1 MSNYFCVHSKD
12 VGCVLIW
19 KTPVRCRKSRSLI
32 ATTLI
37 TCTITS
43 RCAPTARD
51 WNQIGE
57 VKFDDAWELAEYG
70 LACRETSSQNWQ
82 FVHAKCSDSAQSC
95 GSSQSMLTI
104 LVILQLI
111 TRLDGRRDGQA
122 VFFTN
127 ETSLPTKP
135 PNTGRGVSCFCI
147 NGAARTP
154 YDNCSPKLFNLLS
167 TNWILT
173 VRFVADAIIFTGYS
187 AIIAFTSVRNQI
199 TWLVFSPANIL
210 SPICFA

>member
-1 MSNYFCVHSKD
+1 MSNYFCVYSKD
-12 VGCVLIW
+12 VGYVLIW

-32 ATTLI
+32 ATTFI
-37 TCTITS
+37 TCMITS

-127 ETSLPTKP
+127 ETSLPTKL
-135 PNTGRGVSCFCI
+135 GVACRVS
-147 NGAARTP
+147 ALMALHARTP
-154 YDNCSPKLFNLLS
+154 YDNYSPKLFNLLS

>member
-1 MSNYFCVHSKD
+1 VSNYFCVHSKD
-12 VGCVLIW
+12 VGYVLVW

-43 RCAPTARD
+43 RCAPTARH

-127 ETSLPTKP
+127 ETSLPTKL
-135 PNTGRGVSCFCI
+135 GVACRVS
-147 NGAARTP
+147 ALMALHARTP
-154 YDNCSPKLFNLLS
+154 YDNYSPKLFNLLS